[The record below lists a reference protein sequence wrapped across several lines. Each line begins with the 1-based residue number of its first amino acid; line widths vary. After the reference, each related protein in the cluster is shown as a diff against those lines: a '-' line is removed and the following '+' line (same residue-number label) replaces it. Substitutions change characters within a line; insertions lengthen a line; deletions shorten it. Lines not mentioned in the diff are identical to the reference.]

1 MSDTAVK
8 EKRGR
13 RRGEKPTPEASSPAV
28 LPPTKSRRRPML
40 IAAGIALA
48 VVGGLGSWYFF
59 TTVGNTTTVL
69 TVNKEELPAPVDEFR
84 RGLRRA
90 ARAAGIRVL
99 TSRQGGSFIA
109 WDPAFEVPAEALRA
123 AMDALTILPSTVAT
137 CPDDLVVMRDAPGGG
152 WVCPECGRRV
162 ELPPSTRPKPD
173 DTGIPGINGG

>member
-1 MSDTAVK
+1 MSELDFAIY
-8 EKRGR
+8 
-13 RRGEKPTPEASSPAV
+13 
-28 LPPTKSRRRPML
+28 
-40 IAAGIALA
+40 IARLRNT
-48 VVGGLGSWYFF
+48 GSI
-59 TTVGNTTTVL
+59 TL
-69 TVNKEELPAPVDEFR
+69 LQQELPVPADEFR

-90 ARAAGIRVL
+90 ARDAGIRVL

-123 AMDALTILPSTVAT
+123 AMDTLSILPSTAPT

-152 WVCPECGRRV
+152 WVCPECGRCV